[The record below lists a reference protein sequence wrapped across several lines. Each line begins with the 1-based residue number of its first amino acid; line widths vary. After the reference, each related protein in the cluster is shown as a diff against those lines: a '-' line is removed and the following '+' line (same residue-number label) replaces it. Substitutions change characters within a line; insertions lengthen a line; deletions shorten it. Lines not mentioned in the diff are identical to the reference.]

1 MNITRQIYRVVRS
14 IIFTAVLAVSV
25 LFVGLYIFLQFPPVQ
40 RAIRDRAQTELSR
53 YLGGKV
59 EIGDV
64 SIHPFNEV
72 VLNDVGIDTPGGK
85 RCISVDKLGA
95 GIDVWAL
102 LASRKIIIT
111 YVELIG
117 LDASIL
123 QPAPDAPL
131 NIAFITDAFA
141 PKDKNKPP
149 KAFNLALK
157 NVVIRKSSVRFDKEW
172 IPRNPTRRFDPN
184 HLDIKDFRA
193 DLAFPRLSDQRIELD
208 LRRLA
213 FREESGLELKGLSF
227 TSVVSPKQISINNP
241 RVLIGSSEIN
251 LSDIALDIDGYSDI
265 IPSLMRD
272 SRSVEIKI
280 DRIIPSEFDAF
291 HPKLAMVQTPVSVE
305 LSVTGNLDR
314 LFLERLRLKKMNGE
328 TILDMRANA
337 RNPHKI
343 NEAFYELEALE
354 LNADRELQQEI
365 MALIPGLPEGMPEKI
380 ALLGDV
386 SVKAAGKADMRSGIG
401 RTVVEIK
408 SQAGNITLSGE
419 GAWNRQRPQRIKA
432 EGKIENVNLG
442 NVLGNE
448 LLGAVEGTFA
458 ADLRFEGKIPTGTTE
473 VSIPYLDFRGNR
485 IENITAVVDNING
498 SIEGH
503 VEVDDEIAALSAD
516 LFGSPKGADSR
527 WIVDARIGHLVPSQL
542 GVLSKYSNYVLSGQV
557 MADATGNSLESLAG
571 TVSINDL
578 RFDNGKD
585 NPLEID
591 GFNADLT
598 SRDGMKQLTID
609 SHFLTASATG
619 SMKPLSL
626 DFNLELQPD
635 DNIYSFFNIPVRPLQ
650 TVDISGDF
658 DTTSGFGNLAA
669 SAPYLLQGRDK
680 LIKNTTI
687 NGKISGYDVV
697 SLSAKTDF
705 PVKNNR
711 MRLALN
717 IDGELNPEM
726 SSISPYPKA
735 YIPAIDGAV
744 SWTMANN
751 PSDRGDVSLKLHTD
765 RDLLTSSRI
774 YSVDIG
780 ESDFVINGERWDVDE
795 AGIKIAKDVIDVNRI
810 HISNGPQYVDVN
822 GKVSADPMDMLVAD
836 MAGLDL
842 SFIFDTLNIN
852 YVTFGG
858 LATGRAIGSGL
869 LGKDMIARTDG
880 LKVDNFSYNGAVL
893 GNADLKADWDMDSK
907 KLGIVADVKE
917 GDVASLRAEG
927 GVYLGCDS
935 LSFRFIPNHVN
946 AALIQP
952 FLENITSSITGRA
965 SGDLHLF
972 GSFKDI
978 MLTGY
983 AVAEPVNLK
992 VDFTNVTYTARD
1004 SVIFTTDAIL
1014 LPKLKVSDKY
1024 GKTGNLTGTVR
1035 HRCFHDASFSFDLT
1049 DAEGLLGYDTNAS
1062 MNPVWYGRIFVDGGG
1077 SLRGMPGLVTLDL
1090 NVSTAPGSVF
1100 TFVLD
1105 DTQTALDYPFLTFSD
1120 RRKAHLDS
1128 LRTPTID
1135 DRFKKEIVI
1144 EDSPSLFALD
1154 INASVTP
1161 DAKVIIVMDPDAG
1174 DKITASGSGG
1184 LRMQYYSE
1192 DDELKLFGKYQ
1203 IEEGNYNFSLQ
1214 DLFLRD
1220 FKISR
1225 GSSISFNGDPMD
1237 GILDIVARYRVNTNL
1252 SDLDKS
1258 FSSDPDLKRSTVPVD
1273 ALLKVNGPLT
1283 HPDIGYDIEFPT
1295 MTQEVERKVRSIIS
1309 SEDMLTRQVIY
1320 LLALNRFYT
1329 PEYAGSTGGGEFAS
1343 VASSTLSSQL
1353 SNLMGQITDKVSL
1366 SPSFKADRSDFSD
1379 MEVNLALSSR
1389 LLDNRLL
1396 INGNLGYRDRSTSQT
1411 TFVGDFD
1418 IEYLLNPEGKLR
1430 LKAYNHFNDA
1440 SYYLKSALTTQG
1452 IGIIYRKDFDDPF
1465 AFLRRKKKTNAHQTE
1480 HTKKDSVPDKH

>member
-1 MNITRQIYRVVRS
+1 MSITRQIYRVVRS
-14 IIFTAVLAVSV
+14 IIFTAVLAVGV
-25 LFVGLYIFLQFPPVQ
+25 IFVGLYVFLQFPPVQ
-40 RAIRDRAQTELSR
+40 RAIKNRAQTELSQ

-59 EIGDV
+59 DIGDV

-72 VLNDVGIDTPGGK
+72 VLNDVGIDTPGGE
-85 RCISVDKLGA
+85 RCITVDKLGA
-95 GIDVWAL
+95 GLDVWAF

-117 LDASIL
+117 LDASIS
-123 QPAPDAPL
+123 QSAPDAPL
-131 NIAFITDAFA
+131 NIAFIIDAFK

-149 KAFNLALK
+149 KVFNLALK
-157 NVVIRKSSVRFDKEW
+157 NVVIRKSSVKFDKGW
-172 IPRNPTRRFDPN
+172 IPRNTSRRFDPN
-184 HLDIKDFRA
+184 HIAVEDFRA
-193 DLAFPRLSDQRIELD
+193 DLAFPTLSDRQIGLD

-213 FREESGLELKGLSF
+213 FREESGFEVKGLSL
-227 TSVVSPKQISINNP
+227 TATVSQNHIAINNP
-241 RVLIGSSEIN
+241 RLQIGSSEIN
-251 LSDIALDIDGYSDI
+251 LSDITLDIDGYSDI
-265 IPSLMRD
+265 VPSLMHD
-272 SRSVEIKI
+272 SRSLEIKI
-280 DRIIPSEFDAF
+280 DRVIPSEFDAF
-291 HPKLAMVQTPVSVE
+291 YPNLAMVHTPVSVE
-305 LSVTGNLDR
+305 MNVTGNLDR
-314 LFLERLRLKKMNGE
+314 LFLERLRLKKMSGE

-337 RNPHKI
+337 RNPHI
-343 NEAFYELEALE
+343 VAEAYYELEALE
-354 LNADRELQQEI
+354 LNADRSLQRDI
-365 MALIPGLPEGMPEKI
+365 MALIPALPEGLSEKI
-380 ALLGDV
+380 ALLGDI
-386 SVKAAGKADMRSGIG
+386 SLKAGGKADMNGGKGKAMIG
-401 RTVVEIK
+401 IK
-408 SQAGNITLSGE
+408 SHAGNITLSGE
-419 GAWNRQRPQRIKA
+419 GAWSGLRLLRINA
-432 EGKIENVNLG
+432 TGSIENLNLGAILDDGQFGALEGK
-442 NVLGNE
+442 
-448 LLGAVEGTFA
+448 FA
-458 ADLRFEGKIPTGTTE
+458 ADLKFDGKIPAGTTE
-473 VSIPYLDFRGNR
+473 MRLPYLDFRGNR
-485 IENITAVVDNING
+485 IENITAEVGNTNG

-503 VEVDDEIAALSAD
+503 VDIDDEIAGLSAD
-516 LFGSPKGADSR
+516 FFASPKGAMSR
-527 WIVDARIGHLVPSQL
+527 WIVDASIEYLIPSRFGLL
-542 GVLSKYSNYVLSGQV
+542 GKYKDYVLSGQAV
-557 MADATGNSLESLAG
+557 AEATGNSLESLAG
-571 TVSINDL
+571 SVSLNDI
-578 RFDNGKD
+578 RFDDGKG

-591 GFNADLT
+591 GLHAALT
-598 SRDGMKQLTID
+598 SHDGVKELSVD
-609 SHFLTASATG
+609 SHFLTADATG
-619 SMKPLSL
+619 SVNPLRL
-626 DFNLELQPD
+626 DFNMSVLPD

-650 TVDISGDF
+650 TIEIIGDF
-658 DTTSGFGNLAA
+658 DTASGFGNLKA
-669 SAPYLLQGRDK
+669 SAPYLLKGKDK
-680 LIKNTTI
+680 LIKNTI
-687 NGKISGYDVV
+687 IEGNISGYDEV
-697 SLSAKTDF
+697 SLIAKTDF

-711 MRLALN
+711 MRLTLT
-717 IDGELNPEM
+717 IDGDMNPEM
-726 SSISPYPKA
+726 TAGSFYPKA
-735 YIPAIDGAV
+735 YVPALDGAIT
-744 SWTMANN
+744 WTMANN
-751 PSDRGDVSLKLHTD
+751 KSDRGDVSLNLHTD
-765 RDLLTSSRI
+765 RDFLTSSRI
-774 YSVDIG
+774 YSLNIG

-795 AGIKIAKDVIDVNRI
+795 SGITIGKDVIDVNRI
-810 HISNGPQYVDVN
+810 HISNGPQYVDIN

-836 MAGLDL
+836 LAGVDL

-858 LATGRAIGSGL
+858 MATGRAVGSGL
-869 LGKDMIARTDG
+869 LGKNMKARTDG

-893 GNADLKADWDMDSK
+893 GNADLEASWDMDNK
-907 KLGIVADVKE
+907 KLAIVADVAEDGIAK
-917 GDVASLRAEG
+917 LRAEG

-935 LSFRFIPNHVN
+935 LSFRFVPDHVN
-946 AALIQP
+946 VALIQP
-952 FLENITSSITGRA
+952 FLENITSSVTGRA
-965 SGDLHLF
+965 SGDLQLF

-983 AVAEPVNLK
+983 AVAEPVNLR
-992 VDFTNVTYTARD
+992 VDYTNVTYTARD
-1004 SVIFTTDAIL
+1004 SVIFTTDAII
-1014 LPKLKVSDKY
+1014 LPKLRVSDRYGNSGNLSGKVS
-1024 GKTGNLTGTVR
+1024 

-1049 DAEGLLGYDTNAS
+1049 DAEGLLGYDTNAL

-1120 RRKAHLDS
+1120 RRKASIDS

-1144 EDSPSLFALD
+1144 EDSPSMFALD
-1154 INASVTP
+1154 IGATVTP

-1174 DKITASGSGG
+1174 DKITASGKGG

-1192 DDELKLFGKYQ
+1192 DDELKLFGKYE

-1237 GILDIVARYRVNTNL
+1237 GILDIVAKYRVNTNL

-1283 HPDIGYDIEFPT
+1283 HPDIGYDIDFPT

-1353 SNLMGQITDKVSL
+1353 SNLMGQITDKFSL

-1465 AFLRRKKKTNAHQTE
+1465 AFLRRKKKTNAPTE